1 MLFLRIVFLASL
13 TGAALAQDFHL
24 GDALDDFGGPTK
36 PPTPKPKP
44 PQNPGGGTF
53 DLGDAFGGPATTKPP
68 PPPPKKPA
76 GDDFSLDDALGG
88 GSDPYK
94 PPVKP
99 PKDSGTGGGSFG
111 DDDLFNAAG
120 GEYTPD
126 KGHGG
131 AGAGDSTHGG
141 AEEPQ
146 EAGSSKIAG
155 IVSAVGVAL
164 LGAASSYFAYQKKKL
179 CFKVSGGADP
189 ESGNKTQAGTH
200 SEPQVLS
207 NLLRTS

>member
-146 EAGSSKIAG
+146 DLAIQWSRLLKFLNANAPDSLRVWINNLKQ
-155 IVSAVGVAL
+155 VVAPL
-164 LGAASSYFAYQKKKL
+164 VERALEML
-179 CFKVSGGADP
+179 
-189 ESGNKTQAGTH
+189 
-200 SEPQVLS
+200 
-207 NLLRTS
+207 NLDE